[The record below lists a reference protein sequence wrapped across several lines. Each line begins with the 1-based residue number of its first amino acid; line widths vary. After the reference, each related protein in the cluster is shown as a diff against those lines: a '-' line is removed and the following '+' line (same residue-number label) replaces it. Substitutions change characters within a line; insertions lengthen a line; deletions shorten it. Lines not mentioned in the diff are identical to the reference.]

1 MTQRLSTA
9 FAIYVLSVWVL
20 PARVVAESGAAGDP
34 IPTDR
39 IEAHLPDPATF
50 ASGVQGELQQAQ
62 QGGDKAK
69 TTYLT
74 RVLARIDQIHREQ
87 QISLTLEDVLIR
99 TLENNYAIQVASYN
113 PAVETT
119 RVVEAQAAFD
129 AVFFTNITKNNIDR
143 PSGSQLTSTDLDLF
157 NSTYGITKRLASGM
171 SVTGSYSLNRTKS
184 TLAFQQ
190 INPEYTSNLVFEMRQ
205 PLLRGFGID
214 FNRSLIVIAKNDRR
228 ISDQVFR
235 RQVRDTLRQVD
246 ELYWRLVQARRDVV
260 ITARLLAD
268 FEAIYEYLVARQ
280 TFDVTPVQLSATKA
294 NLEQSRVDFIVRR
307 ASVFDAE
314 DRLIATMN
322 AGDVDLADDIEV
334 IPRDVPQIHRIVVDR
349 LAEVQTALDHRP
361 EIREQQLRVAN
372 AKVGVGRAKNA
383 ELPRFDLTLRA
394 TTDGLGGTADRS
406 FDEVTGNN
414 FHEYFVGVEFE
425 VPIGNRGPRAAHKRS
440 RLQHEQAVAQL
451 KRVLEDTILD
461 VNLATRAVSTAFDQ
475 IAPSLE
481 SAESREREV
490 ASIVTRA
497 ERKDLNTLNSEL
509 GARQSLANAR
519 RAMLNAM
526 VEYNIAIVDLERSKG
541 TLLNYHN
548 VVIPTETD

>member
-20 PARVVAESGAAGDP
+20 PARVAAESGAAGDP
-34 IPTDR
+34 IPADR

-50 ASGVQGELQQAQ
+50 ASGAQGELQQAQ

-69 TTYLT
+69 TKYLT

-99 TLENNYAIQVASYN
+99 TLGNNYAIQVAGYN

-129 AVFFTNITKNNIDR
+129 AVFFANVTKNNIDR

-157 NSTYGITKRLASGM
+157 SSTYGITKRLASGM

-184 TLAFQQ
+184 SLSFQQ

-228 ISDQVFR
+228 ISDQAFH

-372 AKVGVGRAKNA
+372 AKLGVGRAKNA
-383 ELPRFDLTLRA
+383 ELPRFDLTLRV

-406 FDEVTGNN
+406 FDEVTRNN

-425 VPIGNRGPRAAHKRS
+425 VPIGNRGPRAAHRRS